1 MSVRAVKQIAQGD
14 PAEQD
19 LNLISLGTG
28 SVLLTQYR
36 SRPTPRLQ
44 NSGSHSIVQVTA
56 VTAAPGKCQKCSFS
70 GPTPHLCNL
79 KPWDWS
85 PRNFGWIKTL
95 GGDSSAHSSLGILCS
110 PPSPLPPPHLQPTGV
125 FSYAQHP
132 PGGSVRTAGFQ
143 G

>member
-56 VTAAPGKCQKCSFS
+56 SHRSPWEVPEMLILRPH
-70 GPTPHLCNL
+70 PTSLQ
-79 KPWDWS
+79 S
-85 PRNFGWIKTL
+85 ETL
-95 GGDSSAHSSLGILCS
+95 GLEPQKFWLDQNPWG
-110 PPSPLPPPHLQPTGV
+110 
-125 FSYAQHP
+125 
-132 PGGSVRTAGFQ
+132 
-143 G
+143 